1 MSARRQLLV
10 WASVVTALSLILI
23 SKVRDT
29 STVVNALESTSI
41 EPQVDF
47 ATIFTDSSSNINLDP
62 SQGRNTETSTLL
74 TGPSFPTQQVSL
86 LAHTGRKIDPI
97 LSADNRNTSRNT
109 VSSDPDLILK
119 NRITV
124 GR

>member
-10 WASVVTALSLILI
+10 WASVVTTLSLILI

-47 ATIFTDSSSNINLDP
+47 ATIFTDSSSNININLDP
-62 SQGRNTETSTLL
+62 SQGRNTETSTLP
-74 TGPSFPTQQVSL
+74 TGLVFQRRRYLYWRIQV
-86 LAHTGRKIDPI
+86 GK
-97 LSADNRNTSRNT
+97 
-109 VSSDPDLILK
+109 LI
-119 NRITV
+119 RF
-124 GR
+124 